1 MNDPAQRYTK
11 TLAKLY
17 ADQGYYDKAIEIYR
31 HLVKKF
37 PEREDLLDDF
47 SDLKVK
53 IQRIK
58 TSNEPELSVLFQ
70 RWFDLLAKYRQ
81 INAIQREMNR

>member
-17 ADQGYYDKAIEIYR
+17 ADQGHFDKAIEIYQ
-31 HLVKKF
+31 HLVKEF
-37 PEREDLLDDF
+37 PEREDILDNF

-53 IQRIK
+53 MQRIK
-58 TSNEPELSVLFQ
+58 TSNEPELAVLLKQ
-70 RWFDLLAKYRQ
+70 WFDLLAKYKQ
-81 INAIQREMNR
+81 VNAIQQER